1 MTFGWHDIF
10 CRKRMK
16 EEINNTKGQR
26 AIFCGSTL
34 CGAGIRDGSKLVN
47 FGSASRLIQLEPGH
61 LHSLINNIE
70 KSKFVIVKYR
80 LAQKHFLI
88 VFNILYY

>member
-47 FGSASRLIQLEPGH
+47 FGSASRLSLEPDH
-61 LHSLINNIE
+61 LHTLFNNIE
-70 KSKFVIVKYR
+70 KSKAVIVKCKH
-80 LAQKHFLI
+80 AQKYF
-88 VFNILYY
+88 FD

>member
-1 MTFGWHDIF
+1 
-10 CRKRMK
+10 MK

-70 KSKFVIVKYR
+70 KICSCGPEIFFDCV
-80 LAQKHFLI
+80 QC
-88 VFNILYY
+88 LYY